1 MTSITTAQATTAA
14 VSTAATRRRF
24 DIVPYLF
31 ILPHFLFF
39 VVFAAYPF
47 FYGIYISLFNY
58 DFVRPEQSTF
68 VGLANYRRLFFES
81 GTEQFQ
87 SFWNAALNNVEFMA
101 LSLPPL
107 IIIPLILA
115 VLLNTKTPGRNV
127 FRAIFFSPWALS
139 GAVVS
144 LLGFWIFQSQGG
156 LMNYYVEALGVESP
170 RWLSTMPWAWYAIV
184 ITTVWWTMG
193 FNMVILLAALQ
204 DIPGELYE
212 ASSMDGANAFQSFF
226 GITLPMLRPVLIF
239 VTTVTIIASFNLF
252 IQPFMMTNGGGPAQA
267 TGGGATEPIIIR
279 LYTEGFVR
287 SRQGSAAAMSM
298 IVALMMM
305 AFSYLNFRI
314 FRTRE

>member
-1 MTSITTAQATTAA
+1 MATVTTTSAAASAAQ
-14 VSTAATRRRF
+14 VSRKRL

-31 ILPHFLFF
+31 ILPHLIFFLI
-39 VVFAAYPF
+39 FAAYPF
-47 FYGIYISLFNY
+47 FNGIYISLFNY
-58 DFVRPEQSTF
+58 DFVRPEAAKF
-68 VGLANYRRLFFES
+68 VGLDNYTRLFTAQ

-87 SFWNAALNNVEFMA
+87 SFWNAALNNVEFMV

-115 VLLNTKTPGRNV
+115 VLLNTKTPGRNI
-127 FRAIFFSPWALS
+127 FRAIIFSPWALS
-139 GAVVS
+139 GAVVG

-156 LMNYYVEALGVESP
+156 LLTYYLEEFGIDSP
-170 RWLSTMPWAWYAIV
+170 RWLSSMPWAWYAIV

-204 DIPGELYE
+204 DIPAEIYE
-212 ASSMDGANAFQSFF
+212 ASSIDGASALQSFF
-226 GITLPMLRPVLIF
+226 AITLPMLRPVLIF
-239 VTTVTIIASFNLF
+239 VTTITIIAAFNLF

-287 SRQGSAAAMSM
+287 GRQGSAAAMSL

-305 AFSYLNFRI
+305 IFSYANFRL
-314 FRTRE
+314 FRAPAD